1 MTTGSSLP
9 EDKSED
15 LFLDIAWFSKMNA
28 KWRKIP
34 KYKVVDEINFWLLV
48 WNWLID
54 KTKCFPVPTYCRL
67 VKNDHQLGNWEIV
80 KLRIRLR
87 VVQANPFSFFDIN
100 VGRSRIRHKTT
111 LNFNDFI
118 FKRFWDDRDMSY
130 IKIQIRSMS
139 DPTLSENSKV
149 KWIWSELPLTL

>member
-111 LNFNDFI
+111 LNFNDDSINFETI
-118 FKRFWDDRDMSY
+118 EIWLIIQNPESFYVGSDFFRQWFQKRNEFGLDY
-130 IKIQIRSMS
+130 
-139 DPTLSENSKV
+139 P
-149 KWIWSELPLTL
+149 

>member
-67 VKNDHQLGNWEIV
+67 VKNDHQLGNWEIEGSV
-80 KLRIRLR
+80 KDS
-87 VVQANPFSFFDIN
+87 QAKPISFFEIN

-111 LNFNDFI
+111 LNFNDDSINFETI
-118 FKRFWDDRDMSY
+118 EIWLIIQNPESFYVGSDFFRQWFQKRNEFGLDY
-130 IKIQIRSMS
+130 
-139 DPTLSENSKV
+139 P
-149 KWIWSELPLTL
+149 

>member
-111 LNFNDFI
+111 LNFNDDSINFETIEIWLI
-118 FKRFWDDRDMSY
+118 FQNPESFYVGSDFFRQWFQKRNEFGLDY
-130 IKIQIRSMS
+130 
-139 DPTLSENSKV
+139 P
-149 KWIWSELPLTL
+149 